1 MNRWTAA
8 GLLGTLLLVPGCGTM
23 GLMTRSSYST
33 IRDPFLEGSE
43 DPTAGDGGAVVS
55 GDLAGRVAV
64 DADPAGPH
72 RPRGRRG
79 RLHPLVRQQPQRFIR
94 VKGNRARRCC
104 RR

>member
-64 DADPAGPH
+64 DADPAGPAPLPGASAC
-72 RPRGRRG
+72 RPGVVVQAGRDRGLLLLAAPG
-79 RLHPLVRQQPQRFIR
+79 HHP
-94 VKGNRARRCC
+94 G
-104 RR
+104 